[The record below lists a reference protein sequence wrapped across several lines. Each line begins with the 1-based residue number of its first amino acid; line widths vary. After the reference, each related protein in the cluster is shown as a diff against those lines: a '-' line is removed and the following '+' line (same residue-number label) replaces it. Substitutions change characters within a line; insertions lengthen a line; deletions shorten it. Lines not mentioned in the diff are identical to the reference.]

1 MRKCYLILLICVLA
15 VALGSATVQAVSP
28 FSNGS
33 FEEPSSTPIPG
44 GYLNLVSP
52 NSDIAAWT
60 VVSGN
65 IDWISTYWTTPF
77 GARSLDMSGTDAG
90 SISQLFAT
98 TSGQK
103 YEVTFYM
110 AGNPDGGLPTKHLNV
125 SAWAASTDYT
135 FNTGGHSD
143 TSMGWTKEFFYFT
156 ALSGATTLTFTSGD
170 HSNAGPALDNVSV
183 PLPPSALLLGSGLL
197 GLVGLRR
204 KLKG

>member
-1 MRKCYLILLICVLA
+1 M
-15 VALGSATVQAVSP
+15 ALGSATVQAIPAPQP

-33 FEEPSSTPIPG
+33 FEEPSTTPIPG
-44 GYLNLVSP
+44 GYLNLPSG
-52 NSDIAAWT
+52 STAIDSWT

-77 GARSLDMSGTDAG
+77 GARSLDLSGTDAG
-90 SISQLFAT
+90 SISQTFAT
-98 TSGQK
+98 TQGKQYQVS
-103 YEVTFYM
+103 FWM

-135 FNTGGHSD
+135 FNTAGHSD
-143 TSMGWTKEFFYFT
+143 TSMGWTEEFFYFT
-156 ALSGATTLTFTSGD
+156 AGGPATTLTFTSGD